1 MQKFLIIF
9 GIITAL
15 LVVVALKGHN
25 FWVMVI
31 SVAMVAI
38 EIRLCRWWLRRDERL
53 LKEIASGLFFEP
65 EHIEGSTA
73 TYYFDGHYYNLM
85 LKNDNLFLLSEAKL
99 RKESEKQNFID
110 TEKEMLALQ
119 TILQPTY
126 NNISTTSEMSSDGKR
141 AAFAIKIP
149 VNDKNIKGLDDIM
162 NRFTQ
167 IIGAYTE
174 SEAINQTTN

>member
-1 MQKFLIIF
+1 MKKFLIIF
-9 GIITAL
+9 GIITAVL
-15 LVVVALKGHN
+15 IVVALKSHN
-25 FWVMVI
+25 FWAMVI

-38 EIRLCRWWLRRDERL
+38 GVRLLRWWLRRDERM
-53 LKEIASGLFFEP
+53 LKKIASGLYFEP
-65 EHIEGSTA
+65 EHIEGNTA

-85 LKNDNLFLLSEAKL
+85 LKNENLFLLSEAKL
-99 RKESEKQNFID
+99 RKDSEKQNFIETD
-110 TEKEMLALQ
+110 KEMLALQ

-149 VNDKNIKGLDDIM
+149 VNDENIKGLDDIM

-174 SEAINQTTN
+174 SEAINQTTD

>member
-1 MQKFLIIF
+1 MKKFLIIF

-15 LVVVALKGHN
+15 LVVVAFKSHN
-25 FWVMVI
+25 VGVMI
-31 SVAMVAI
+31 TSAIMVGI
-38 EIRLCRWWLRRDERL
+38 WSRMLRWWLRRDERMFR
-53 LKEIASGLFFEP
+53 EITNNIYFEP
-65 EHIEGSTA
+65 EHIEGCSA
-73 TYYFDGHYYNLM
+73 SYYFDGHYYNLM

-174 SEAINQTTN
+174 SDEISPTTN